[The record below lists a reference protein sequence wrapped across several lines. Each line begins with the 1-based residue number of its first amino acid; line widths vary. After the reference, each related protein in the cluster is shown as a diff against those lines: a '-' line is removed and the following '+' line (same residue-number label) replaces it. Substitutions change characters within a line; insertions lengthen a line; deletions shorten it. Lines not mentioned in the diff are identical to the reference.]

1 MEAGFVHRLGV
12 SKNVLLADE
21 VIQSSYHEVVNL
33 SAVAVSEYKKK
44 ASLAQRFFHRA
55 CKASTHNKN
64 TTEAPSTA
72 WIPHQLKGP
81 ESSTQRRNA

>member
-44 ASLAQRFFHRA
+44 ASLAPQRFFHRA
-55 CKASTHNKN
+55 FTNSRASNISKALTYTLQSIN
-64 TTEAPSTA
+64 S
-72 WIPHQLKGP
+72 
-81 ESSTQRRNA
+81 

>member
-55 CKASTHNKN
+55 FTSSRTSNISKALMYTLQSIN
-64 TTEAPSTA
+64 S
-72 WIPHQLKGP
+72 
-81 ESSTQRRNA
+81 